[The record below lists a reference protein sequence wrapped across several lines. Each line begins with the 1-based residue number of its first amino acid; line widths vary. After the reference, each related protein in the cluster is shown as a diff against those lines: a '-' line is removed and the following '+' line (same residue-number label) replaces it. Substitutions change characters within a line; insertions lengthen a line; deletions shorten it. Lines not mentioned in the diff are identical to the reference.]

1 MIERQTRTPSL
12 RISADVLDA
21 ALSLLGEE
29 GPDGFTVRAIASRA
43 GVAPMALYNHFDG
56 KNGVL
61 EAIWVDGFELLRE
74 CISLRRHSPLEDL
87 RDAGVAYRRFALEH
101 RAHYTVMFM
110 HHFVG
115 FEPSLEASHAA
126 ARAFEALVNQVE
138 RSQEAGYFHGLRA
151 GDVAQML
158 WASCHGYVSLEI
170 LNINFAHHVN
180 DTYEALLDGL
190 LRGLK

>member
-1 MIERQTRTPSL
+1 MSDHHTRTPSA
-12 RISADVLDA
+12 RIGADVREA
-21 ALSLLGEE
+21 ALGLLGDE
-29 GPDGFTVRAIASRA
+29 GPDHFTVRAIAARA

-61 EAIWVDGFELLRE
+61 EAIWIEGFELLRD
-74 CISLRRHSPLEDL
+74 CVSLRRGASLEDL
-87 RDAGVAYRRFALEH
+87 HDVGLAYRRFALEH

-110 HHFVG
+110 HRFVG
-115 FEPSLEASHAA
+115 FEPSLEASHVA

-138 RSQEAGYFHGLRA
+138 RAQDDGHFARRRA

-158 WASCHGYVSLEI
+158 WATCHGYVSLEI
-170 LNINFAHHVN
+170 LDVNFAHAAAE
-180 DTYEALLDGL
+180 TYRDLIDGL